1 MASAFGRKIPIMDSG
16 EYTTVK
22 KAKSIFYI
30 HPRVNENNLT
40 RAAIFSYPGVSD
52 RIIISAAPRSGAA
65 SSAPTRILSFS
76 PDPTNPKRFIQNLS

>member
-30 HPRVNENNLT
+30 RRINENNLT
-40 RAAIFSYPGVSD
+40 RAAIFSYPGVSN
-52 RIIISAAPRSGAA
+52 RIIISGAPRGGSGT
-65 SSAPTRILSFS
+65 SRILSFA
-76 PDPTNPKRFIQNLS
+76 PDPTNPNRFIQNFS

>member
-30 HPRVNENNLT
+30 HPRINENNLT

-52 RIIISAAPRSGAA
+52 RIIISAAPRSG
-65 SSAPTRILSFS
+65 PTRILSFS
-76 PDPTNPKRFIQNLS
+76 PDPTNPKRFIQNFS